1 MMASRPSSIL
11 LPALAVTALL
21 CASTFLWPSV
31 ASTGGAGGTGG
42 REFLALDD
50 LENFS
55 RNAWI
60 QPPWTTAKLHR

>member
-1 MMASRPSSIL
+1 MASRPSSIL
-11 LPALAVTALL
+11 LPSLAVTALL
-21 CASTFLWPSV
+21 CVWTFLWPSI
-31 ASTGGAGGTGG
+31 ASTGGAGGTSE

-50 LENFS
+50 LENFP